1 METIIALIMD
11 MDMKTIVKSTSMA
24 INVMDTSMST
34 KTISMSTKITSMST
48 KTIKMSTKIIS
59 MSKKTTSMS
68 ISMNINMETIVKDI
82 NTKMKNTIIHLK
94 KSHTNMIMIMETAK
108 EGMIMHTLLNLMKKM
123 CIKKIKKIQKKSINM
138 K

>member
-1 METIIALIMD
+1 
-11 MDMKTIVKSTSMA
+11 
-24 INVMDTSMST
+24 
-34 KTISMSTKITSMST
+34 MSTKIT
-48 KTIKMSTKIIS
+48 IMSTKI
-59 MSKKTTSMS
+59 TSMS

-94 KSHTNMIMIMETAK
+94 KSHSNMIMIMETAK

>member
-34 KTISMSTKITSMST
+34 KITSMST
-48 KTIKMSTKIIS
+48 KSTSMSTKIIS
-59 MSKKTTSMS
+59 LITKITIMST
-68 ISMNINMETIVKDI
+68 SMNIYMETIVKGI

-94 KSHTNMIMIMETAK
+94 KNHTIMIMIMETAK